1 MNRMSVEERTKF
13 PGIFWV
19 VRGIVWT
26 ASLAAIPFS
35 GGGSLAGIAIFEG
48 LAHNGR
54 KEASQKVQERSN
66 IRSEAT
72 REIKHDMLAG
82 YTSSV
87 RSFDTEINC
96 FGTITTEY
104 KYKSR

>member
-1 MNRMSVEERTKF
+1 MDRVRVEERTKF
-13 PGIFWV
+13 PGVFWV

-54 KEASQKVQERSN
+54 KEASRKVQECSN
-66 IRSEAT
+66 IRSKAT
-72 REIKHDMLAG
+72 HEINNDILAG
-82 YTSSV
+82 NTGSI
-87 RSFDTEINC
+87 RSFDTNING

-104 KYKSR
+104 KFKLH

>member
-1 MNRMSVEERTKF
+1 MSRVRAEERTKF

-19 VRGIVWT
+19 VRGMVWT
-26 ASLAAIPFS
+26 AGLAAIPFS

-54 KEASQKVQERSN
+54 KEASRKVQECSN
-66 IRSEAT
+66 IRVKAT
-72 REIKHDMLAG
+72 QEINRDMLAG

-87 RSFDTEINC
+87 RSFDTKING

-104 KYKSR
+104 KYKLY